1 MKKKNIEN
9 LKKVE
14 SLMDS
19 FTEKR
24 DTALVIASCGSISD
38 VSFVGNPQRLTPA
51 FYAILK
57 GGLEKGASEE
67 RKAVLISMLDG
78 IRLLL
83 DEDSHESEVLADIL
97 VDAINGDDDDDDEEE
112 KSESFDPRS
121 EKCLHC
127 DGFPYCVRNFLMKVC
142 KVRETDKN
150 GK

>member
-1 MKKKNIEN
+1 MKRKNIEN

-24 DTALVIASCGSISD
+24 DTALVIASCGSISA

-67 RKAVLISMLDG
+67 RKAVLISILDG

-97 VDAINGDDDDDDEEE
+97 VDAINGDDDGKDVHE
-112 KSESFDPRS
+112 FDPRS
-121 EKCLHC
+121 SECINCNDFSTCLK
-127 DGFPYCVRNFLMKVC
+127 NFLKRNRKDVKV
-142 KVRETDKN
+142 TTIN